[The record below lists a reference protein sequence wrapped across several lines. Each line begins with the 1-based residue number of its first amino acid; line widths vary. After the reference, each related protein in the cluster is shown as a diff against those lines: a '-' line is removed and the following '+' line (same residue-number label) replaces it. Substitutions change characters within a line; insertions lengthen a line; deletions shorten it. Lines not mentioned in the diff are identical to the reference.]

1 MKHRERFRLGAS
13 SLLIYFLV
21 SLGFI
26 SGSRAQEPFYEG
38 KTIRIIVGFTPG
50 GLNDRWARFYARYLP
65 KYIAGGPEFIV
76 QNMPGAG
83 TRIAANYVYSV
94 AKGDGLTLGMPNYG
108 IYLDQVVGRK
118 EVQYDVR
125 KFGWIGSPA
134 PESIILYMRADAPYR
149 SVRDIVKAQQPPRC
163 GDTGTT
169 SSGYILA
176 KVLELAL
183 GAKINMVLG
192 YPGGPEIDL
201 AVEKGEVHCRG
212 HTLSSHFGR
221 EPFDSWHKKGFDR
234 HLVQTGRKRDARA
247 ADTPTIYELLEE
259 FKTPDIARRVV
270 QVMLAGGELGRPFL
284 VSPGTPQERLKLLRE
299 AYSKMLKDP
308 EFLDEAKK
316 QKLDVDPSTGEEL
329 EALVKQ
335 IMEQPK
341 EVIDRVKELAGN

>member
-1 MKHRERFRLGAS
+1 MKKRGRFRLGAS
-13 SLLIYFLV
+13 FLFVYFV

-26 SGSRAQEPFYEG
+26 SSLWAQEPFYKG

-50 GLNDRWARFYARYLP
+50 GINDRWARFYAKYLP
-65 KYIAGGPEFIV
+65 KHIAGGPEFII
-76 QNMPGAG
+76 QHMPGAG
-83 TRIAANYVYSV
+83 SRIAANYVYSV
-94 AKGDGLTLGMPNYG
+94 AKGDGLTLGMPSYS
-108 IYLDQVVGRK
+108 IYLDQLVGRK

-125 KFGWIGSPA
+125 KFGWIGSPT

-183 GAKINMVLG
+183 GAKINMVVG

-212 HTLSSHFGR
+212 HSLSSHLGR

-270 QVMLAGGELGRPFL
+270 QVMLARGELGRPFL
-284 VSPGTPQERLKLLRE
+284 VSPGISQERLKLLRE

-341 EVIDRVKELAGN
+341 EVIDRIKELAGN

>member
-26 SGSRAQEPFYEG
+26 SGLWAQEPFYKG

-50 GLNDRWARFYARYLP
+50 GINDRWARFYAKYLP
-65 KYIAGGPEFIV
+65 KYIAGSPEFVV

-83 TRIAANYVYSV
+83 TKIAAGYVYSV
-94 AKGDGLTLGMPNYG
+94 AKGDGLTLGIFLSG

-183 GAKINMVLG
+183 GAKINLVLG
-192 YPGGPEIDL
+192 YPGGPEI
-201 AVEKGEVHCRG
+201 
-212 HTLSSHFGR
+212 
-221 EPFDSWHKKGFDR
+221 
-234 HLVQTGRKRDARA
+234 
-247 ADTPTIYELLEE
+247 
-259 FKTPDIARRVV
+259 
-270 QVMLAGGELGRPFL
+270 
-284 VSPGTPQERLKLLRE
+284 
-299 AYSKMLKDP
+299 
-308 EFLDEAKK
+308 
-316 QKLDVDPSTGEEL
+316 QKLAIKGNPNAIKFPRPILNKPGYQFSFSGLKTACFYKLQKLPKPWNKQFYCDFAVSFEKAAI
-329 EALVKQ
+329 EALMIKLKRAIRAYRPKQ
-335 IMEQPK
+335 IILGGGVINNLRLRK
-341 EVIDRVKELAGN
+341 EARKAARQFNLEIFIASSTHFS

>member
-1 MKHRERFRLGAS
+1 MKNRDRFRLGAS
-13 SLLIYFLV
+13 FLFVYFV

-26 SGSRAQEPFYEG
+26 SSLWAQEPFYEG

-65 KYIAGGPEFIV
+65 KYIAGSPEFIV

-94 AKGDGLTLGMPNYG
+94 AKGDGLTLGIFLSG

-247 ADTPTIYELLEE
+247 ADTPTIYELMEE

-270 QVMLAGGELGRPFL
+270 QVMLAGGEIGRSL
-284 VSPGTPQERLKLLRE
+284 VVSPGISQERLKLLRE

-341 EVIDRVKELAGN
+341 EVVDRVKELASK

>member
-1 MKHRERFRLGAS
+1 MRHRKRFELGAS
-13 SLLIYFLV
+13 FLFVYFV

-26 SGSRAQEPFYEG
+26 SSLWAQEPFYKG

-50 GLNDRWARFYARYLP
+50 GLNDRWARLYAKYLP
-65 KYIAGGPEFIV
+65 KHIAGSPEFIV

-108 IYLDQVVGRK
+108 IYLDQLVGRK

-125 KFGWIGSPA
+125 KFGWVGSPA
-134 PESIILYMRADAPYR
+134 PESIILYMRADTPYR
-149 SVRDIVKAQQPPRC
+149 SVGDIVKAHQPPRC
-163 GDTGTT
+163 GETGTT

-234 HLVQTGRKRDARA
+234 HIIQTGRKRDARA

>member
-1 MKHRERFRLGAS
+1 MKNRDRFRLGAAF
-13 SLLIYFLV
+13 LFVYFL

-26 SGSRAQEPFYEG
+26 SSLWAQEPFYKG
-38 KTIRIIVGFTPG
+38 KTIRIIVGLTPG
-50 GLNDRWARFYARYLP
+50 GMADRLARLYAKYLP
-65 KYIAGGPEFIV
+65 KYIAGGPEIV
-76 QNMPGAG
+76 IQNMPGAG
-83 TRIAANYVYSV
+83 TKIAAGYVYSV
-94 AKGDGLTLGMPNYG
+94 AKGDGLTLGMFLSG

-125 KFGWIGSPA
+125 KFGWIGSQA
-134 PESIILYMRADAPYR
+134 PESIILYMRANAPYR
-149 SVRDIVKAQQPPRC
+149 SVGDIVKAQQPPRC
-163 GDTGTT
+163 GSSGTT
-169 SSGYILA
+169 SSDYILT
-176 KVLELAL
+176 KVLELTV
-183 GAKINMVLG
+183 GAKINSVLG

-201 AVEKGEVHCRG
+201 AVEKGEVHCRA

-247 ADTPTIYELLEE
+247 ADTPTIYELMEE

-270 QVMLAGGELGRPFL
+270 QVMLAGGEIGRSL
-284 VSPGTPQERLKLLRE
+284 VVSSGTSQERLKLLRE

-341 EVIDRVKELAGN
+341 EVIDRVKELVGN

>member
-1 MKHRERFRLGAS
+1 M
-13 SLLIYFLV
+13 
-21 SLGFI
+21 
-26 SGSRAQEPFYEG
+26 
-38 KTIRIIVGFTPG
+38 
-50 GLNDRWARFYARYLP
+50 
-65 KYIAGGPEFIV
+65 
-76 QNMPGAG
+76 
-83 TRIAANYVYSV
+83 
-94 AKGDGLTLGMPNYG
+94 
-108 IYLDQVVGRK
+108 
-118 EVQYDVR
+118 
-125 KFGWIGSPA
+125 
-134 PESIILYMRADAPYR
+134 
-149 SVRDIVKAQQPPRC
+149 
-163 GDTGTT
+163 
-169 SSGYILA
+169 A

-247 ADTPTIYELLEE
+247 VDTPTIYELMEE

-284 VSPGTPQERLKLLRE
+284 VSPGAPQERLKLLRE